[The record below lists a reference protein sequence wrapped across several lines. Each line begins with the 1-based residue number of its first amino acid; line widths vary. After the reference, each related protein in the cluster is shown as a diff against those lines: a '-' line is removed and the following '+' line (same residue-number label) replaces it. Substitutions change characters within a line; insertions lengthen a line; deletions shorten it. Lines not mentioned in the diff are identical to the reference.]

1 MWQRKNDTKQKLWQW
16 KRAVKDGG
24 WQGNVSDCLVA
35 ENQKT
40 SLKCDEKKVIDIYIS
55 INNRQI
61 LLKYYNW
68 LKTSIEGDRGKSEE
82 GDKC

>member
-24 WQGNVSDCLVA
+24 WQGNVTDCLVA

-40 SLKCDEKKVIDIYIS
+40 SLKCDEKKVIDI
-55 INNRQI
+55 
-61 LLKYYNW
+61 
-68 LKTSIEGDRGKSEE
+68 
-82 GDKC
+82 